1 MSISVVLAD
10 HHPIIRQGL
19 RSLLDAD
26 PEFNIVG
33 EAQDGLE
40 AVRMVERLRPN
51 VLVLNLMMPH
61 LSGLQALPILR
72 QRAPQ
77 THVVVL
83 SSHAEEAFVVEAL
96 RGGVAATCSRVA
108 SWPILSKQFAKP
120 LPIGDFLSPNLPVAK
135 INALLERTAPTV
147 EDPYAALTPRQRE
160 VLQLAAEGHT
170 NGEIAGKLFLSPHT
184 IEMHRANLMRK
195 LGLKTATELVRFA
208 IRRGI
213 IPLHE

>member
-19 RSLLDAD
+19 RSLLEAEPD
-26 PEFNIVG
+26 FKIVG

-40 AVRMVERLRPN
+40 AVRMVERLGPD

-61 LSGLQALPILR
+61 LSGLQALPTLR

-77 THVVVL
+77 TRVVAL
-83 SSHAEEAFVVEAL
+83 STHAEETFVVEAL
-96 RGGVAATCSRVA
+96 RGGASGYLLKGCKLANFVKAIREAAADRR
-108 SWPILSKQFAKP
+108 
-120 LPIGDFLSPNLPVAK
+120 FLSPNLPVAK
-135 INALLERTAPTV
+135 INALMERTTPTI
-147 EDPYAALTPRQRE
+147 EDPYATLTPRERE

-170 NGEIAGKLFLSPHT
+170 NAEIASKLFLSPRT